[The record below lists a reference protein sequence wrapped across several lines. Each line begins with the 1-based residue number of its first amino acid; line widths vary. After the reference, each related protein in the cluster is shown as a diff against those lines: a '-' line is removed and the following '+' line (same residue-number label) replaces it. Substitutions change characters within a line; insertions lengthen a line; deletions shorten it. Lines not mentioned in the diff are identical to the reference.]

1 MRFRN
6 HQLLIASKICNTKHV
21 DVEEYLSE
29 KNWES
34 VKNYV
39 NNVLPTTE
47 YGTDP
52 TLFIE
57 EELEVVDNELSM
69 GSN

>member
-1 MRFRN
+1 MN
-6 HQLLIASKICNTKHV
+6 IAKKVFNTKHV
-21 DVEEYLSE
+21 DVEEYLSDN
-29 KNWES
+29 NWDS
-34 VKNYV
+34 VRNYV

-57 EELEVVDNELSM
+57 DELEIVDD
-69 GSN
+69 